1 MKKIFTKFF
10 MLATLFLASTNLT
23 AQTYNNGTWYSL
35 YDATEYKNKDNTFSV
50 FSPTTGSLSFQWKKT
65 GWLFGYPIYKLSVSE
80 SSNGSNYTEKYSLN
94 SGSGTKQENYVTVT
108 TAVSENITHLKF
120 KQSGSL
126 DRFYKDIKIPLA
138 KHILLNDGT
147 SFGTISVEKKF
158 ANSVSINETSSEIV
172 TVELRS
178 FLTAGNISI
187 SSDNPAFY
195 VATSTYAVGA
205 NACASAN
212 GAASSMAGGGTLGN
226 INNYDVL
233 IYFHPTSTGTHS
245 GTITLTDG
253 TSKATIKVSGT
264 CTKKVQTITW
274 NDDIAN
280 IKTTDNIT
288 LNATATTAISYTSS
302 DNSIAEIVGNTLS
315 IKKHGKVT
323 ITATAAETDIYASV
337 SQTKEVTISA
347 VVPEIR
353 TWPKVAPITYGTPLT
368 FDMLVGGNANVPG
381 NFECAE
387 LPTTLN
393 AGTHKISV
401 RFVPEN
407 QNIYTIVEEKIDII
421 VNKADATITTIPNA
435 INDLAYSGEEQI
447 LITEGSA
454 EGGKI
459 VYSLDGNTFTENVP
473 TATNA
478 GEYTVYYKVVG
489 DENHNDVESAN
500 TIVVIIKKATLTI
513 TAEDKSVTYGEEAP
527 TYSVAYSGWKA
538 QDNEDV
544 LVGEITFECEYN
556 ANSNVGTYAI
566 NISGVEAQNYE
577 ITFVSGVLIVNKAD
591 ATITNTPNAINDLV
605 YSGEEQ
611 ILITEGKAEGGKIVY
626 SLDGKTFT
634 ENVPTATNAGEY
646 TIYYNVI
653 GDENHNGVEDTN
665 AIVVTIKK
673 ATLTIT
679 AEDKSVTYGE
689 EAPTYSATYS
699 GWKAQDNEEV
709 LVGEITFECEYN
721 IGSKVGTYTIYISGV
736 EAQNYEITFVSGV
749 LIVNKAD
756 ATITNTPNAIN
767 DLVYSGEEQILI
779 TEGKAEGGKIVY
791 SLDGKTFTEN
801 VPTATNAGEYT
812 VYYNVVGDENHN
824 HVTGTN
830 PIVVTIKKAILT
842 ITAEDKSV
850 TYGEEVPTYSVAYSG
865 WKAQDNEEV
874 LVGEMTF
881 ECEYNIGSKVGTYT
895 IYISGV
901 EAQNYEI
908 TFVSGVLTVSKA
920 EATITTIP
928 NAINDLVYNGEE
940 QKLITEGEAN
950 GGKMVYSLDGN
961 TFEENIPTA
970 TNAGE
975 YIVYYKVLGDENHN
989 DIEVANTIV
998 VSIQKATQ
1006 SIIWDNHIDNI
1017 YTTDNITLIA
1027 IANTDIYYTS
1037 SDSTI
1042 AYVENATLVI
1052 NKYGRVTI
1060 TAIAKESNNYIRAT
1074 ESKDITIS
1082 RATPTITWTIT
1093 SDTLTIGNSIRLDA
1107 VASNNAEVLYEII
1120 GEEGIL
1126 QYDNQEKTLT
1136 AMVTGTTTVLAY
1148 TEEND
1153 IYEAAEY
1160 KYTITVILD
1169 SNPSTDITNTTING
1183 EKAQKMFINGKLY
1196 IIRDNQW
1203 YDTTGKLVK

>member
-1 MKKIFTKFF
+1 MKKIFTNLFL
-10 MLATLFLASTNLT
+10 LATLFLASTNLS
-23 AQTYNNGTWYSL
+23 AQTYDNGTWYSL
-35 YDATEYKNKDNTFSV
+35 YDANGFNLETKITSFNGVQAYRDVFAPVGGNLTFNWQYS
-50 FSPTTGSLSFQWKKT
+50 
-65 GWLFGYPIYKLSVSE
+65 GWIAKSHDTYIYE
-80 SSNGSNYTEKYSLN
+80 SSDGGSNYSDKKGHISGT
-94 SGSGTKQENYVTVT
+94 GSGTGNVSLSANINKIKFDRPTGNTNTVKYT
-108 TAVSENITHLKF
+108 NIKLPLK
-120 KQSGSL
+120 
-126 DRFYKDIKIPLA
+126 
-138 KHILLNDGT
+138 KHILLASGDYGT
-147 SFGTISVEKKF
+147 TSVEKKF
-158 ANSVSINETSSEIV
+158 ANSVTINETSSEIV
-172 TVELRS
+172 TVKLRS

-288 LNATATTAISYTSS
+288 LNATAATAISYTSS
-302 DNSIAEIVGNTLS
+302 DNSIAEIVGNTLK
-315 IKKHGKVT
+315 INKHGRVT
-323 ITATAAETDIYASV
+323 ITATAAETDIYASA

-347 VVPEIR
+347 TAPEV
-353 TWPKVAPITYGTPLT
+353 TSWPQVAPITYGTPLT
-368 FDMLVGGNANVPG
+368 LDMLVGGNANVPG

-447 LITEGSA
+447 LITEGKA

-478 GEYTVYYKVVG
+478 GEYTVYYNVV
-489 DENHNDVESAN
+489 
-500 TIVVIIKKATLTI
+500 
-513 TAEDKSVTYGEEAP
+513 
-527 TYSVAYSGWKA
+527 
-538 QDNEDV
+538 
-544 LVGEITFECEYN
+544 
-556 ANSNVGTYAI
+556 
-566 NISGVEAQNYE
+566 
-577 ITFVSGVLIVNKAD
+577 
-591 ATITNTPNAINDLV
+591 
-605 YSGEEQ
+605 
-611 ILITEGKAEGGKIVY
+611 
-626 SLDGKTFT
+626 
-634 ENVPTATNAGEY
+634 
-646 TIYYNVI
+646 

-709 LVGEITFECEYN
+709 LVGEI
-721 IGSKVGTYTIYISGV
+721 
-736 EAQNYEITFVSGV
+736 
-749 LIVNKAD
+749 
-756 ATITNTPNAIN
+756 
-767 DLVYSGEEQILI
+767 
-779 TEGKAEGGKIVY
+779 
-791 SLDGKTFTEN
+791 
-801 VPTATNAGEYT
+801 
-812 VYYNVVGDENHN
+812 
-824 HVTGTN
+824 
-830 PIVVTIKKAILT
+830 
-842 ITAEDKSV
+842 
-850 TYGEEVPTYSVAYSG
+850 
-865 WKAQDNEEV
+865 
-874 LVGEMTF
+874 TF

-998 VSIQKATQ
+998 VSILKATQ

>member
-80 SSNGSNYTEKYSLN
+80 SSNGSNYTEKYSMN

-147 SFGTISVEKKF
+147 SFGTTSVEKKF
-158 ANSVSINETSSEIV
+158 ANSVTINETSSEIV
-172 TVELRS
+172 TVKLRS

-212 GAASSMAGGGTLGN
+212 SAASSMAGGGTLGN

-233 IYFHPTSTGTHS
+233 IYFHPTSIGTHS

-264 CTKKVQTITW
+264 CTKKVQTIIW
-274 NDDIAN
+274 NDDIVN

-288 LNATATTAISYTSS
+288 LNATAATAISYTSS

-323 ITATAAETDIYASV
+323 ITATAAETDIYASA

-347 VVPEIR
+347 ATPEI
-353 TWPKVAPITYGTPLT
+353 TWPQVAPITYGTPLT
-368 FDMLVGGNANVPG
+368 LDMLVGGTANVPG
-381 NFECAE
+381 NFECSE
-387 LPTTLN
+387 LPITLN
-393 AGTHKISV
+393 AGTHKIAV

-435 INDLAYSGEEQI
+435 INDLVYSGEEQI
-447 LITEGSA
+447 LITEGS
-454 EGGKI
+454 
-459 VYSLDGNTFTENVP
+459 
-473 TATNA
+473 
-478 GEYTVYYKVVG
+478 
-489 DENHNDVESAN
+489 
-500 TIVVIIKKATLTI
+500 
-513 TAEDKSVTYGEEAP
+513 
-527 TYSVAYSGWKA
+527 
-538 QDNEDV
+538 
-544 LVGEITFECEYN
+544 
-556 ANSNVGTYAI
+556 
-566 NISGVEAQNYE
+566 
-577 ITFVSGVLIVNKAD
+577 
-591 ATITNTPNAINDLV
+591 
-605 YSGEEQ
+605 
-611 ILITEGKAEGGKIVY
+611 
-626 SLDGKTFT
+626 
-634 ENVPTATNAGEY
+634 
-646 TIYYNVI
+646 
-653 GDENHNGVEDTN
+653 
-665 AIVVTIKK
+665 
-673 ATLTIT
+673 
-679 AEDKSVTYGE
+679 
-689 EAPTYSATYS
+689 
-699 GWKAQDNEEV
+699 
-709 LVGEITFECEYN
+709 
-721 IGSKVGTYTIYISGV
+721 
-736 EAQNYEITFVSGV
+736 
-749 LIVNKAD
+749 
-756 ATITNTPNAIN
+756 
-767 DLVYSGEEQILI
+767 
-779 TEGKAEGGKIVY
+779 AEGGKIVY

-895 IYISGV
+895 IHISGV

-1203 YDTTGKLVK
+1203 YDTAGKLVK

>member
-80 SSNGSNYTEKYSLN
+80 SSNGSNYTEKYSMN

-147 SFGTISVEKKF
+147 SFGTTSVEKKF
-158 ANSVSINETSSEIV
+158 ANSVTINETSSEIV
-172 TVELRS
+172 TVKLRS

-212 GAASSMAGGGTLGN
+212 SAASSMAGGGTLGN

-233 IYFHPTSTGTHS
+233 IYFHPTSIGTHS

-264 CTKKVQTITW
+264 CTKKVQTIIW
-274 NDDIAN
+274 NDDIVN

-288 LNATATTAISYTSS
+288 LNATAATAISYTSS

-323 ITATAAETDIYASV
+323 ITATAAETDIYASA

-347 VVPEIR
+347 ATPEI
-353 TWPKVAPITYGTPLT
+353 TWPQVAPITYGTPLT
-368 FDMLVGGNANVPG
+368 LDMLVGGTANVPG
-381 NFECAE
+381 NFECSE
-387 LPTTLN
+387 LPITLN
-393 AGTHKISV
+393 AGTHKIAV

-435 INDLAYSGEEQI
+435 INDLVYSGEEQI

-459 VYSLDGNTFTENVP
+459 VYSLDGKTFTENVP

-556 ANSNVGTYAI
+556 ANSNVGTYDI

-626 SLDGKTFT
+626 SLDG
-634 ENVPTATNAGEY
+634 N
-646 TIYYNVI
+646 
-653 GDENHNGVEDTN
+653 
-665 AIVVTIKK
+665 
-673 ATLTIT
+673 
-679 AEDKSVTYGE
+679 
-689 EAPTYSATYS
+689 
-699 GWKAQDNEEV
+699 
-709 LVGEITFECEYN
+709 
-721 IGSKVGTYTIYISGV
+721 
-736 EAQNYEITFVSGV
+736 
-749 LIVNKAD
+749 
-756 ATITNTPNAIN
+756 
-767 DLVYSGEEQILI
+767 
-779 TEGKAEGGKIVY
+779 
-791 SLDGKTFTEN
+791 TFTEN

-812 VYYNVVGDENHN
+812 VYYKVVGDENHN
-824 HVTGTN
+824 DVEGTN
-830 PIVVTIKKAILT
+830 SIVVTIKKAILT

-895 IYISGV
+895 IHISGV

-1203 YDTTGKLVK
+1203 YDTAGKLVK